1 VSHDG
6 VTTTFSDYGSEELW
20 FIQHDMNG
28 TIWDNR
34 ETYRL
39 WDPLRHAKNFAT
51 PQFVVHSDLD
61 YRLPVSE
68 GIAMFNA
75 LQELGVPSRFLNFP
89 DESHWVLN
97 QENSLFWHTEIYNWI
112 NYWTG
117 KIDALDNNAITQ

>member
-1 VSHDG
+1 
-6 VTTTFSDYGSEELW
+6 
-20 FIQHDMNG
+20 MNG

-34 ETYRL
+34 EAYRL

-51 PQFVVHSDLD
+51 PQFVVHNDLD

-89 DESHWVLN
+89 DEGHWVDSWSQAVVTFNALLTLLLAGFEPGE
-97 QENSLFWHTEIYNWI
+97 QSLLAPGN
-112 NYWTG
+112 
-117 KIDALDNNAITQ
+117 L